1 MSCGDES
8 VDPPRP
14 PDAAARGS
22 AHLVSGDDR
31 FQRFIEHLPA
41 GVVVHQQDGMVVDA
55 NSAAAGM
62 LGMTMA
68 VLRGSS
74 AHDDSWRF
82 LRSDG
87 SVMPREEFPAVKSL
101 HRRADLRDIVVGV
114 ERPDTQTVSWLLCN
128 TLLIHEDVTN
138 APWVV
143 VSFTD
148 CTELKTVQ
156 NSLRLSEERLQLIL
170 LGTNDAPWDWDL
182 LTDELYYSGRWWAMI
197 GRAPDELP
205 SDPDLWSRL
214 LHPDDVP
221 TVQRALARA
230 LSTDTTYEVEF
241 RLQHKDGHYVP
252 VLSRGFVLRDENGRA
267 LRLSGTN
274 TDLSERKKAEHSIH
288 QLAYFDQ
295 LTGLPN
301 RRFLLEHA
309 HKALSRAAR
318 TGQLGALLFLDL
330 DNFKDLNDS
339 QGHDIGDLMLRQF
352 AERLRQVLRDADH
365 VARLGGDEFVV
376 VVEDLGA
383 SPGAAAA
390 EAEAI
395 ANKLLAASGREFFLP
410 GVDYTITTSIGITMF
425 DRASDTVESLLKQ
438 ADLAM
443 YDAKAAGRGL
453 LRFFDPRMQ
462 LAVDERSALEI
473 GLRNAIAGNQFVLHC
488 QPQFSQS
495 GLIGGEMLLR
505 WQHPAKG
512 LIGPG
517 AFIELAEACGL
528 ILPIGAWVLR
538 EACRTLA
545 AWSDDPALA
554 ALRFS
559 INVSAQ
565 QLHSKDFVEQTLSV
579 IHAAQ
584 VDPRRICLEL
594 TESLLADDVADATGK
609 MTALR
614 SHGIHFSIDD
624 FGTGYSSLSYL
635 QRFPLYALKI
645 DQSFVQDEK
654 AAAIVEVIISLGRKL
669 GLRVVAEGVETS
681 GQFASLKEK
690 GCEIYQGYYFGKPV
704 PLSEFGERY
713 RGKGLQLQS

>member
-1 MSCGDES
+1 MSNCDVS
-8 VDPPRP
+8 TDPPRP
-14 PDAAARGS
+14 PSAQDGPARGS
-22 AHLVSGDDR
+22 AHLFHGDDR
-31 FQRFIEHLPA
+31 FKRFIEHLPA
-41 GVVVHQQDGMVVDA
+41 GVVIHQQDGRVVDA
-55 NSAAAGM
+55 NSRAAVL
-62 LGMTMA
+62 LGIDMA
-68 VLRGSS
+68 VLCGAS
-74 AHDDSWRF
+74 AHDHSWNF
-82 LRSDG
+82 LRNDG

-101 HRRADLRDIVVGV
+101 QLRADLKDVVVGV
-114 ERPDTQTVSWLLCN
+114 QRTDTHAVSWLLCN

-143 VSFTD
+143 VSFND

-156 NSLRLSEERLQLIL
+156 NSLRLSEERLRLIL

-182 LTDELYYSGRWWAMI
+182 ESDALYYSGRWWAMI
-197 GRAPDELP
+197 GRTPDELP
-205 SDPDLWSRL
+205 SDPELWSRL
-214 LHPDDVP
+214 LHPDDV
-221 TVQRALARA
+221 LAVERVLKRA

-267 LRLSGTN
+267 IRLSGTN

-309 HKALSRAAR
+309 HRALSRAAR

-330 DNFKDLNDS
+330 DNFKDLNDT
-339 QGHDIGDLMLRQF
+339 QGHDVGDLMLRQF

-365 VARLGGDEFVV
+365 LARLGGDEFVV
-376 VVEDLGA
+376 VVEDLGTA
-383 SPGAAAA
+383 PGSAAA

-395 ANKLLAASGREFFLP
+395 ANKLLAASGRQFFLP
-410 GVDYTITTSIGITMF
+410 GLDYTISSSIGITMF
-425 DRASDTVESLLKQ
+425 DRNSDTVESLLKQ

-443 YDAKAAGRGL
+443 YGAKAAGRSL
-453 LRFFDPRMQ
+453 LRFFDPKMQ

-473 GLRNAIAGNQFVLHC
+473 GLRNAIAGNQFVLYC
-488 QPQFSQS
+488 QPQFDSS
-495 GLIGGEMLLR
+495 GLVGGEMLLR
-505 WQHPAKG
+505 WQHPEKG
-512 LIGPG
+512 LVGPG

-528 ILPIGAWVLR
+528 ILPIGSWVLR

-545 AWSDDPALA
+545 AWSDDPVLGS
-554 ALRFS
+554 LRFS

-579 IHAAQ
+579 IDAAQ
-584 VDPRRICLEL
+584 VDPSRICLEL
-594 TESLLADDVADATGK
+594 TESLLADDVADATAK
-609 MTALR
+609 MSALR
-614 SHGIHFSIDD
+614 SHGIVFSIDD

-645 DQSFVQDEK
+645 DQSFVHDEK
-654 AAAIVEVIISLGRKL
+654 AAAIIEVIISLGKKL
-669 GLRVVAEGVETS
+669 GLKVVAEGVETS

-690 GCEIYQGYYFGKPV
+690 GCELFQGYYFGKPM
-704 PLSEFGERY
+704 PLSEFGDRY
-713 RGKGLQLQS
+713 RAKD